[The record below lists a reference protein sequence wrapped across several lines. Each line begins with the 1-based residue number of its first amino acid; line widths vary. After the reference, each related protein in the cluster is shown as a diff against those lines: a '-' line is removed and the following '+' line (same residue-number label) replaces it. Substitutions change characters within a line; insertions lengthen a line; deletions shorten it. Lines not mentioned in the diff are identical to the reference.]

1 MEIVS
6 QGLKQS
12 RDLSARILPPSSAAQ
27 QCATRETGVL
37 NSFPDVMDD
46 AVASTMPPAAA
57 DVPDAAEALKVS
69 VVMPCLNERL
79 TVGTCIR
86 KALATME
93 AMRVRGEVIV
103 ADNGSSDG
111 SQESALKAG
120 ARVVPVEARGYGSA
134 LRGGIA
140 AARGNYVIMGDADD
154 SYNFTQLA
162 DFVRKLEEG
171 CDLVMGNRFQGG
183 IQPGAMSALHR
194 YLGNPVLSW
203 LGRLF
208 FKSPIGDFHC
218 GLRGFRKDAIDSL
231 QLQSTGMEF
240 ASEMVVKATLFGLK
254 IAEVSTTLSP
264 DGRDRRPHLRTWRDG
279 WRHLRFLLLY
289 SPRWLFLYPGIAL
302 LILGTAIGLWL
313 LPGPRTV
320 AAVTFDLHTLL
331 FGAMAVLIGFQS
343 IYFAVF
349 SKVFAIREGLLPEDP
364 RLTVLFRYITLEVG
378 LSVGALLSLLGIGA
392 WTFGLQYW
400 VARDF
405 GSLDPQKTLR
415 IVIPGLV
422 SLCMGVQII
431 LSSFLLSV
439 LGMRC
444 EKTQGD

>member
-1 MEIVS
+1 MEVIS
-6 QGLKQS
+6 QGINQS
-12 RDLSARILPPSSAAQ
+12 GEPFVRKLPPSSAAQ
-27 QCATRETGVL
+27 QRAAANEV
-37 NSFPDVMDD
+37 VDD
-46 AVASTMPPAAA
+46 ATLDTRPPAASGGL
-57 DVPDAAEALKVS
+57 DATEPLKLT
-69 VVMPCLNERL
+69 VVMPCLNERP
-79 TVGTCIR
+79 TVGACIR
-86 KALATME
+86 KALATIE
-93 AMRVRGEVIV
+93 AMGLRGEVIV

-162 DFVRKLEEG
+162 DFVDKLEEG
-171 CDLVMGNRFQGG
+171 YDLVMGNRFQGG

-254 IAEVSTTLSP
+254 IAEIPTTLSP

-302 LILGTAIGLWL
+302 LMLGIAIGFWL
-313 LPGPRTV
+313 LPGPRTI

-364 RLTVLFRYITLEVG
+364 RLSVLFRYITLEVG
-378 LSVGALLSLLGIGA
+378 LCVGALLSLLGIGA

-400 VARDF
+400 AARHF
-405 GSLDPQKTLR
+405 GGLDPQKTLR

-444 EKTQGD
+444 EKNQGD